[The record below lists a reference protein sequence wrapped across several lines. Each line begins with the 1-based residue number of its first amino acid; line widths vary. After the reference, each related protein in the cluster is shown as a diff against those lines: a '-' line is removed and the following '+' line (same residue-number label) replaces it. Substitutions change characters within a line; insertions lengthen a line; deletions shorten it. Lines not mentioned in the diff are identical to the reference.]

1 MKSKQDANSLEERQ
15 REEAEDLARRL
26 LTARELTTVLE
37 DFPSQSLSLG
47 LFLVLFFAY
56 GALGSWLILEHHY
69 IFQDGISRVANGSYV
84 LFSRT
89 PHLAAVGF
97 VWNPLPSVVELP
109 LIALKY
115 VWQPLLSMGI
125 AGVVMS
131 AAFMAGSVLQL
142 RGILLDRGLSRTWR
156 GFLTFAFAAHPMII
170 IYGGNAMSEAPFLFF
185 TIWAVRRLIRWI
197 YTDSVGDLAVAGIA
211 LGLCY
216 MTRYEALMLG
226 AGAMGSVLAI
236 RAWRDREHGWK
247 VAVPRGALDA
257 AVLGFPLLISFLFW
271 TLASWV
277 ITGNALAQ
285 FSSVYGNAA
294 QTATSAL
301 ATQGSWSGFVATS
314 GGPTLFVL
322 RSLLSLEPLCVGV
335 ALAAIAVALWR
346 RERVVIPVLSMFGV
360 LVLFELYG
368 AQSGTLFPWLRYVI
382 LVIPVTIILL
392 ATILPPER
400 IPPSGSRRRPASL
413 RSHFTPRSLK
423 TLYGLFVALCLV
435 PSFPV
440 SFWGITNPNIGNQ
453 EAGLRSILWPGTYPP
468 DKEAQLAGWE
478 PERQLAEYLDSLGL
492 KRGAVLV
499 DTWLGWP
506 IVISSKQPTSFV
518 ITSDFDF
525 TRDLNAPTVYGVTY
539 FLVPKPQDAGVLDAV
554 NRRYHTLFRDG
565 GGFASLAL
573 DIPSIGS
580 QPEWRLY
587 RIDSNPLDAP

>member
-1 MKSKQDANSLEERQ
+1 MKAKHDVASLEERQ
-15 REEAEDLARRL
+15 QAEAEDLARRL
-26 LTARELTTVLE
+26 LTARELTAHLE
-37 DFPSQSLSLG
+37 DFPSNTLSAG
-47 LFLVLFFAY
+47 LFFLLFAAY
-56 GALGSWLILEHHY
+56 AAIGSLLILKY
-69 IFQDGISRVANGSYV
+69 NYVFQDGISRVANGSYV

-97 VWNPLPSVVELP
+97 VWNPLPSIIELP

-115 VWQPLLSMGI
+115 LWQPLLSKGI

-142 RGILLDRGLSRTWR
+142 RGILLDRGLSRAWR
-156 GFLTFAFAAHPMII
+156 GILTFAFAAHPMII
-170 IYGGNAMSEAPFLFF
+170 LYGGNAMSEAPFLFF
-185 TIWAVRRLIRWI
+185 TIWAIRRLMRWI
-197 YTDSVGDLAVAGIA
+197 YTDSVGDLAVAGVA

-216 MTRYEALMLG
+216 MTRYEAIMLG
-226 AGAMGSVLAI
+226 AGAMGSVFAI
-236 RAWRDREHGWK
+236 RAWRDRERGLK
-247 VAVPRGALDA
+247 VACSRGALDA
-257 AVLGFPLLISFLFW
+257 AVLGFPLLIAFLFW

-301 ATQGSWSGFVATS
+301 ASQGSWSGFVATS

-322 RSLLSLEPLCVGV
+322 RSLLSLEPLCMGV
-335 ALAAIAVALWR
+335 ALAAIAVAIWR
-346 RERVVIPVLSMFGV
+346 RERVVIPVMSMFGV

-368 AQSGTLFPWLRYVI
+368 AQSGTLYPWLRYVI
-382 LVIPVTIILL
+382 MVIPVTIILL

-400 IPPSGSRRRPASL
+400 VPPSSSRQRPMKQ
-413 RSHFTPRSLK
+413 RHHFTPRSLK
-423 TLYGLFVALCLV
+423 MLYGVFLALCLV
-435 PSFPV
+435 PSFPI
-440 SFWGITNPNIGNQ
+440 SFFGVTNPSIGNQ
-453 EAGLRSILWPGTYPP
+453 EAGLRSIIWPATYPS
-468 DKEAQLAGWE
+468 DKEPQLAGWE
-478 PERQLAEYLDSLGL
+478 PESQLAEYLDSLGL
-492 KRGAVLV
+492 KRGSVLV

-539 FLVPKPQDAGVLDAV
+539 FLVPKPQDAGVLDAI
-554 NRRYHTLFRDG
+554 NRRYHTLFRNG